1 MADLTAAYTA
11 LQKADAA
18 GDTAGAKQLA
28 DYIRSQAPQSAP
40 AAPAQPQAPVDA
52 TRQVALGGR
61 AVGEGVFGTLGSI
74 AENTPFSLL
83 TRLITGKTPQE
94 LGTAATNSL
103 LGTHITAPKPIGEM
117 LSDTLTR
124 FGAPTPN
131 TPGEHLAFEGIR
143 GASGALALGGAA
155 SLPGAIRTG
164 VSGTTGGLSSE
175 YARQEGVGPVGQT
188 IAGVVGGAAPSLTRA
203 GIAELAKRSVR
214 GGETGRQAVENN
226 IQAFQDAGATPSM
239 GQATGNRRMQAAE
252 SLLSRAPG
260 GAGVMAAK
268 AEGQAADIGAGVS
281 KVADQLAPKTTA
293 EQAGRA
299 IDKGVNGP
307 GGFLE
312 NFKDTQ
318 KQLYG
323 KVDAAIPAQ
332 TRVDIPATRNALDS
346 LNPTIPGAPNTSKLF
361 QNSRIK
367 GIQGAVNEDLMAAPL
382 EEDLVSQVVM
392 KMVRDVAPEKAQALL
407 DGFRDGKLPYEAV
420 SKLRTLV
427 GNEISDN
434 SLMSDVPRSKWKALY
449 GALSTDLEGA
459 AKQQGPAATA
469 AWNRANTYTRAG
481 MDRLDTIS
489 SVIDK
494 NGGPEAVF
502 QAAISG
508 TKEGATTLRA
518 VMQSVPEGTQKIVS
532 STVLRRLGRAT
543 PGKQNDLGEKFS
555 TETFLTNWNSMSP
568 QAKAVLFDRY
578 GPDFRQN
585 MDQIA
590 KVTDNLR
597 QGSKVFQNPSGTA
610 QASIQYGTAGAALM
624 SVLTGNVGTAAAIG
638 TGVAASNLSA
648 RLLTNPNAVRWL
660 AQRTKAPVTAIPAMA
675 AQALQSRDPDLQALG
690 QQLQQAQNQQP
701 HD

>member
-1 MADLTAAYTA
+1 MGWQDDPVVAQASSGGSWKDDPVVGPPPSQGTNWADIGHAALRQLGLGARDLVNAATAIPAMATDLVLQPVNLIAGRQIFQRAGQALNERLTQSGLPEPATTTERIASRINQSLAGAATGIGVGGLLSSA
-11 LQKADAA
+11 RGA
-18 GDTAGAKQLA
+18 TAGVG
-28 DYIRSQAPQSAP
+28 QALS
-40 AAPAQPQAPVDA
+40 AAPAGQAAGAV
-52 TRQVALGGR
+52 TGGL
-61 AVGEGVFGTLGSI
+61 ASGI
-74 AENTPFSLL
+74 AAEN
-83 TRLITGKTPQE
+83 GA
-94 LGTAATNSL
+94 G
-103 LGTHITAPKPIGEM
+103 PIGQTVAGM
-117 LSDTLTR
+117 
-124 FGAPTPN
+124 
-131 TPGEHLAFEGIR
+131 
-143 GASGALALGGAA
+143 LGGAA
-155 SLPGAIRTG
+155 PGVARASL
-164 VSGTTGGLSSE
+164 
-175 YARQEGVGPVGQT
+175 
-188 IAGVVGGAAPSLTRA
+188 
-203 GIAELAKRSVR
+203 AELARNSVR
-214 GGETGRQAVENN
+214 GGEAGRRVVEGN
-226 IQAFQDAGATPSM
+226 IQSFQDAGATPSM
-239 GQATGNRRMQAAE
+239 GQVTGNRRMQAAE

-268 AEGQAADIGAGVS
+268 AEGQAADIGSGVNS
-281 KVADQLAPKTTA
+281 IADRLAPKTSA
-293 EQAGRA
+293 EAAGRA

-312 NFKDTQ
+312 QFKGTQ
-318 KQLYG
+318 KELYS

-332 TRVDIPATRNALDS
+332 TRVDISATRNALDS

-367 GIQGAVNEDLMAAPL
+367 GIQGAVDQDLMAAPL

-392 KMVRDVAPEKAQALL
+392 EMVRDVAPEKAQALL
-407 DGFRDGKLPYEAV
+407 EGFRDGKLPYEAV

-459 AKQQGPAATA
+459 AKEQGPAATA
-469 AWNRANTYTRAG
+469 AWNRANNYTRAG
-481 MDRLDTIS
+481 MARLDSIS

-502 QAAISG
+502 QSAISG

-518 VMQSVPEGTQKIVS
+518 VMQSVPTDAQRVIS

-568 QAKAVLFDRY
+568 QAKSVLFDRY
-578 GPDFRQN
+578 GADFRAS
-585 MDQIA
+585 MDQVA
-590 KVTDNLR
+590 KVASNLR
-597 QGSKVFQNPSGTA
+597 SGSKVFQNPSGTA

-638 TGVAASNLSA
+638 AGVASSNLAA

-660 AQRTKAPVTAIPAMA
+660 AQRTRAPASAIPAITN
-675 AQALQSRDPDLQALG
+675 QALQNRDADIRDLG
-690 QQLQQAQNQQP
+690 QLLQQAQNQP
-701 HD
+701 AN